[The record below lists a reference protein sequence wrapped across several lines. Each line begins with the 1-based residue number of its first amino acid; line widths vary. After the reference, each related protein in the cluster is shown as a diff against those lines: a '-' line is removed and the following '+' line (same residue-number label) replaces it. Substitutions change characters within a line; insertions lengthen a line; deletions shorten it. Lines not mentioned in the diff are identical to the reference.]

1 MRSSELIV
9 WGREGATRVGRLADR
24 WRERTGGDAGALYR
38 SGLGLLLDRRVAEA
52 EPLLREA
59 VRLSAERDGPAAHTT
74 FVCRLDLGSAWSK
87 LGRHEEAEAL
97 IRESLAYVEPAGPVE
112 DEAMRARAY
121 LAHALVVA
129 GRPDAAEVET
139 RPVTELPLGHP
150 SPWWYAGT
158 WQIRARALSAL
169 GRPAEAMDIA
179 EKVIRYAIR
188 RVQLRHWEW
197 AARVLRAEQM
207 GYLGRY
213 ADAVRECRTVLG
225 SLEGA
230 DERRT
235 VTVTVEAGHVMI
247 PALLG
252 LGRRDE
258 AEAVARS
265 TVDRAASHTATWREL
280 PVSHANLAVCLGQD
294 GRYDEA
300 LAQIGAARA
309 VYERTGPADRDGSVA
324 LIANAAAGVLVGLA
338 GFADAEVEADAALTV
353 CARELGPFHHRTLEA
368 GTLLGTALARRPA
381 HRAEGRD
388 RLRMAEA
395 AWRTH
400 FGPEHPR
407 TVAVRATLA
416 ELPDDPA

>member
-1 MRSSELIV
+1 M
-9 WGREGATRVGRLADR
+9 
-24 WRERTGGDAGALYR
+24 
-38 SGLGLLLDRRVAEA
+38 
-52 EPLLREA
+52 LREA
-59 VRLSAERDGPAAHTT
+59 LRLTVEGDGPAAHTA
-74 FVCRLDLGSAWSK
+74 FVCRLDLGSALSK
-87 LGRHEEAEAL
+87 SGRHEEAEAL
-97 IRESLAYVEPAGPVE
+97 IRESLAYAEPAGPVE

-121 LAHALVVA
+121 LAHALIAA

-139 RPVTELPLGHP
+139 RPVIELPLGHP
-150 SPWWYAGT
+150 SPWWYAGN

-169 GRPAEAMDIA
+169 GRPAEAVDIV
-179 EKVIRYAIR
+179 EDLIRYATR

-225 SLEGA
+225 SLDGA
-230 DERRT
+230 DERRV
-235 VTVTVEAGHVMI
+235 VTVTVEAGHAMI
-247 PALLG
+247 PALSA

-258 AEAVARS
+258 AVAVARS

-280 PVSHANLAVCLGQD
+280 PVSHANLAACLGED

-300 LAQIGAARA
+300 LVQIEAARA
-309 VYERTGPADRDGSVA
+309 VFVRTGPADRDGGMA
-324 LIANAAAGVLVGLA
+324 LIANVAAAALVGL
-338 GFADAEVEADAALTV
+338 GRFADAEVEADAALST

-368 GTLLGTALARRPA
+368 GTLLGTALARRPE

-388 RLRMAEA
+388 RLRTVEA

-416 ELPDDPA
+416 ELPDDSV